1 MNQPENKSTKFFIIL
16 VTTLASFMTAFMG
29 SAINVALPIIG
40 KEFKADAILLSWLS
54 TSYLVTTAVL
64 LIPVGKLSDIYG
76 RARFFKAGIVIFA
89 VFSLLT
95 GFSGSAPM
103 LLIFRAFQGVG
114 SSMIFST
121 STAILVSAF
130 DPNERGKVIGINI
143 ASVYTGLSSGPFLG
157 GLITHYLNWRY
168 IFYSTSVI
176 GAASL
181 ILMLI
186 KIKDEWKEEVKE
198 KFDIMGSLIFV
209 FTLTILMVGFTF
221 LPAIYGFILLITGAI
236 GLFIFLRLEDK
247 RPYPML
253 NINIFRSSR
262 TYTFS
267 NIAALINYSATF
279 ALTFL
284 LSLYLQNVK
293 MLSPQDTGIIL
304 VTQPVMMALF
314 SPFAGRISDKI
325 EPRRVASI
333 GMMLLTIGLIVFIF
347 LTPDTEYFLIVINLA
362 VLGLGFALFSSPNTN
377 AIMSAVERKYY
388 GIASSTLALMRLI
401 GQMFSMGIVIVIF
414 SILIGKVEISP
425 ENRESFLHSMK
436 IAFILFSILSFGG
449 IFASLA
455 RGKIHKEL

>member
-1 MNQPENKSTKFFIIL
+1 MSDSVSPRPGIYIIL
-16 VTTLASFMTAFMG
+16 VTTIASFMTAFMG

-76 RARFFKAGIVIFA
+76 RAKFFKLGVIIFA
-89 VFSLLT
+89 VFSLLC
-95 GFSGSAPM
+95 GFSVSASM
-103 LLIFRAFQGVG
+103 LLILRALQGIG
-114 SSMIFST
+114 ASMLFST

-130 DPNERGKVIGINI
+130 DAKDRGKVIGINI

-157 GLITHYLNWRY
+157 GLITHYLNWRC
-168 IFYSTSVI
+168 IFFITFFI
-176 GAASL
+176 GIISL
-181 ILMLI
+181 LTMMI
-186 KIKDEWKEEVKE
+186 KIKTEWREEIKEQ
-198 KFDIMGSLIFV
+198 FDTAGSIIFIL
-209 FTLTILMVGFTF
+209 TLTILMIGFTF
-221 LPAIYGFILLITGAI
+221 LPGIPGFIMLLAGTT
-236 GLFIFLRLEDK
+236 GLFIFLKLEDK

-253 NINIFRSSR
+253 NIKLFSKNK

-267 NIAALINYSATF
+267 NFAALINYSATS

-284 LSLYLQNVK
+284 MSLYLQNVK

-314 SPFAGRISDKI
+314 SPIAGRISDRI

-333 GMMLLTIGLIVFIF
+333 GMGLLMAGLFVFIF
-347 LTPDTEYFLIVINLA
+347 LAPSTSYTLIVANLA

-377 AIMSAVERKYY
+377 AIMSSVERKYY
-388 GIASSTLALMRLI
+388 GIASSTLALMRLT
-401 GQMFSMGIVIVIF
+401 GQMLSMGMVIVIF
-414 SILIGKVEISP
+414 SVLIGKVEITP
-425 ENRESFLHSMK
+425 ENQNSLLQSMK
-436 IAFILFSILSFGG
+436 IAFILFSILSFIG

-455 RGKIHKEL
+455 RGKIHE

>member
-1 MNQPENKSTKFFIIL
+1 MSDSVSPRPGIYIIL
-16 VTTLASFMTAFMG
+16 VTTIASFMTAFMG

-76 RARFFKAGIVIFA
+76 RAKFFKLGVIIFA
-89 VFSLLT
+89 VFSLLC
-95 GFSGSAPM
+95 GFSVSALM
-103 LLIFRAFQGVG
+103 LLILRALQGIG
-114 SSMIFST
+114 ASMLFST

-130 DPNERGKVIGINI
+130 DAKDRGKVIGINI

-157 GLITHYLNWRY
+157 GLITHYLNWRC
-168 IFYSTSVI
+168 IFFITFFI
-176 GAASL
+176 GIISL
-181 ILMLI
+181 LTMMI
-186 KIKDEWKEEVKE
+186 KIKTEWREEIKEQ
-198 KFDIMGSLIFV
+198 FDTAGSIIFIL
-209 FTLTILMVGFTF
+209 TLTILMIGFTF
-221 LPAIYGFILLITGAI
+221 LPGIPGFIMLLAGTT
-236 GLFIFLRLEDK
+236 GLFIFLKLEDK

-253 NINIFRSSR
+253 NIKLFSKNK

-267 NIAALINYSATF
+267 NFAALINYSATS

-284 LSLYLQNVK
+284 MSLYLQNIK

-314 SPFAGRISDKI
+314 SPIAGRISDRI

-333 GMMLLTIGLIVFIF
+333 GMGLLMAGLFVFIF
-347 LTPDTEYFLIVINLA
+347 LAPSTSYTLIVANLA

-377 AIMSAVERKYY
+377 AIMSSVERKYY
-388 GIASSTLALMRLI
+388 GIASSTLALMRLT
-401 GQMFSMGIVIVIF
+401 GQMLSMGMVIVIF
-414 SILIGKVEISP
+414 SVLIGKVEITP
-425 ENRESFLHSMK
+425 ENQNSLLQSMK
-436 IAFILFSILSFGG
+436 IAFILFSILSFIG

-455 RGKIHKEL
+455 RGKIHE